1 MKLNIK
7 ILTFLTLTITSL
19 ISCTNSQTNKMGIFD
34 KIFNKKVT
42 EQSEEILNI
51 PESWSILKSENN
63 GKPMLIRKNVG
74 CDKIAGNK
82 NYSTGC
88 GIAFQVKFPDENGLP
103 QIEKEPELNNLED
116 DIFEIFEK
124 DLNSIVPIVITTS
137 GFREYVIYTK
147 DLQEFQNRL
156 SKLQA
161 KYKQYELTSYNKE
174 DVNWKTYK
182 SF

>member
-1 MKLNIK
+1 MKTNIRK
-7 ILTFLTLTITSL
+7 QTLTIVTILIITS
-19 ISCTNSQTNKMGIFD
+19 CNKEQNNKMGIFD
-34 KIFNKKVT
+34 KLFNKKVA
-42 EQSEEILNI
+42 ENNGEITSI

-82 NYSTGC
+82 NYSKCC

-103 QIEKEPELNNLED
+103 NAEKEPELNTLED

-124 DLNSIVPIVITTS
+124 DLNSIIPIVITTS

-147 DLQEFQNRL
+147 DLSEFQNRL
-156 SKLQA
+156 SKLKK

-174 DVNWKTYK
+174 DGNWKTYK

>member
-1 MKLNIK
+1 MKINIK
-7 ILTFLTLTITSL
+7 NFTFTLITILTLT
-19 ISCTNSQTNKMGIFD
+19 SCENSQNNKMGIFD
-34 KIFNKKVT
+34 KLFNKKVI
-42 EQSEEILNI
+42 ENNEEITSI
-51 PESWSILKSENN
+51 PESWSILQSENN

-74 CDKIAGNK
+74 CEKIEGNK

-103 QIEKEPELNNLED
+103 NAEKEPELNTLED

-124 DLNSIVPIVITTS
+124 DLNSIIPIVITTS

-147 DLQEFQNRL
+147 DLSEFQNRL
-156 SKLQA
+156 SKL
-161 KYKQYELTSYNKE
+161 KEKHKQYELTSYNKE
-174 DVNWKTYK
+174 DGNWKTYK